1 MHVKWSHSIAFPV
14 KMPVCNTDQRS
25 IAIILF
31 ATVFVRL
38 LFHYLTGFT
47 YDDAFITFRY
57 AENVAAGHGFVYNM
71 GEKVLGA
78 TTPLF
83 TLILSALACLKV
95 PVMTGALLV
104 SFLASGL
111 TAVILYRFARSLGMA
126 QFSLIPLTL
135 YLFFPRLL
143 ATDTGGMETSLF
155 TLFVTA
161 AFYFQY
167 NRLPF
172 HAVTAAT
179 LASVTRPEG
188 LLALAI
194 LIVYIGIKDLKQMF
208 VSGVLACLI
217 ILPWVIFAYYYFGSP
232 VPNSIAGK
240 LALYSPWGVKS
251 WWENL
256 TFIMGW
262 DHPFGIPLFL
272 LAVAGAWWLKKR
284 QGLGILEITWLSSM
298 VISFALAPTHLFLW
312 YITPI
317 YPIYFL
323 FVGAAFS
330 FVFTWR
336 EQWRKYTQMVCNL
349 VIVTMAIVLV
359 VFNYSGVQSHRSYR
373 NMTKTVHQAIGL
385 YLRAH
390 ARATDVVAAED
401 IGYIGYYSGLKI
413 LDRDGLISP
422 EVIPYNRSENYF
434 GLILDKRPD
443 WFVADVDSPTSQF
456 ISNSRFTARYR
467 LADTFRHPSGQR
479 CRVVF
484 SLIDST

>member
-1 MHVKWSHSIAFPV
+1 MFPV
-14 KMPVCNTDQRS
+14 KMTLCKTDKRS

-31 ATVFVRL
+31 TTIFVRL

-57 AENVAAGHGFVYNM
+57 AENIAAGHGFVYNM
-71 GEKVLGA
+71 GEKVLGT

-83 TLILSALACLKV
+83 TLVLSALACLKV
-95 PVMTGALLV
+95 PLMTGALIVSLLV
-104 SFLASGL
+104 SGL
-111 TAVILYRFARSLGMA
+111 TAVILYLFARSLGMA
-126 QFSLIPLTL
+126 QFSLVPLTL

-143 ATDTGGMETSLF
+143 ATDTGGMETPLF
-155 TLFVTA
+155 TLLVTA

-172 HAVTAAT
+172 HAVTAAA

-188 LLALAI
+188 LLALGI
-194 LIVYIGIKDLKQMF
+194 LIAYIGFKDLKQMF

-217 ILPWVIFAYYYFGSP
+217 VLPWVIFAGYYFGSP

-240 LALYSPWGVKS
+240 LALYSPWGVKP

-262 DHPFGIPLFL
+262 YHPFGIPLFL
-272 LAVAGAWWLKKR
+272 LAVVGAWWLIKR
-284 QGLGILEITWLSSM
+284 QKFGRLEIIWLSGMFFSLT
-298 VISFALAPTHLFLW
+298 LAPTYLFLW

-323 FVGAAFS
+323 FVGGAFS
-330 FVFTWR
+330 FISGWR
-336 EQWRKYTQMVCNL
+336 EQRRKHTKILGRL
-349 VIVTMAIVLV
+349 VITAMAIVLV
-359 VFNYSGVQSHRSYR
+359 VFDYSSVQSHRSYR

-385 YLRAH
+385 YLRAN
-390 ARATDVVAAED
+390 ARPTDVVAAED

-422 EVIPYNRSENYF
+422 EVIPYNRDENYL
-434 GLILDKRPD
+434 GLILDKEPE
-443 WFVADVDSPTSQF
+443 WFVADTDSPTSQF
-456 ISNSRFTARYR
+456 MRSSEFTARYR
-467 LADTFRHPSGQR
+467 LAATYKHPSGQR

-484 SLIDST
+484 SLADST